1 MAKNNFKR
9 DKRQKELAR
18 KIKKEQKMQRKIE
31 KNIIRS
37 EENELPS
44 QNEKES

>member
-18 KIKKEQKMQRKIE
+18 KIKKEQKMQRKTE